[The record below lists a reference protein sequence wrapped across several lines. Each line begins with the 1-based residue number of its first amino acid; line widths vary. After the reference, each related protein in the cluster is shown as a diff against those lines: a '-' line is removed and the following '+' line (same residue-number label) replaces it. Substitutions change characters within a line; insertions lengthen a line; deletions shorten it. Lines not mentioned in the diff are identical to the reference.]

1 MLNKE
6 LGMAVEGVVME
17 AHKRRH
23 QYLTVEHVLYVV
35 LHDDWGREII
45 SKCGGSITRLKEAL
59 NAFFD
64 KHVPKADPNAKA
76 WPSPTVGFERV
87 MENAVAHVQAAG
99 RSEAHSGDLL
109 AAVLE
114 EEDSHAAAFLQTEGI
129 SRLDVLNFISH
140 GISKGDGDSFE
151 DENGLPAGEDGDEED
166 EGSPGGEG
174 KPVADPLGRF
184 AKNLI
189 ERAKNGEIDPLIGRR
204 KEVARAI
211 QVLCRR
217 RKNNLVFVGEPGV
230 GKTALVEGLALHI
243 AEGNVPAPMKN
254 ATIFALDLGS
264 LLAGTRYRG
273 DFEAR
278 LKAVLKALEAIP
290 GAILFIDEIHAI
302 VGAGAT
308 GGGSMDVSNLLK
320 PALNSGKLRCIGAS
334 TYEDYK
340 HFFEKDRALS
350 RRFQKIDLAEP
361 SVAET
366 IRILDGLRKAYE
378 VFHGVIYSKSALRA
392 AAELSAVHVNEK
404 FLPDKALDV
413 IDEAGARLKLSKR
426 FPDHNQ
432 VGTRRIER
440 VVAGMANIPSER
452 LSESDVERLAQLE
465 NGLAGVV
472 FGQEEA
478 IRTLVQAMKRSRAG
492 LGSPERPIGSFLFT
506 GPTGVGKT
514 EVARQT
520 AAVLGVPFLRYDMSE
535 YMEKHT
541 VSRLIGAPPGYVGFD
556 QGGLLT
562 DAVRKNPHAVVL
574 LDEIEK
580 AHPDIFSI
588 LLQVMDYA
596 TLTDNNGR
604 KADFRN
610 VILMMTSNA
619 GAKEMEGQT
628 IGFGDRSIDV
638 PKKGREAIN
647 KLFSPEFRNRLDAIL
662 SFKALTPIVMNQV
675 VEKFMGLLQKQ
686 LDRKNVK
693 IELSD
698 EARSWLATKGYDPK
712 HGARPLGRVIQT
724 EVKDALAEAMLFGA
738 LKGGGI
744 ARLHSTGTKADGL
757 SITFEAAV
765 IKPADSKKTQNKKL
779 PDKEPQ

>member
-17 AHKRRH
+17 AHKRLH
-23 QYLTVEHVLYVV
+23 QYLTIEHVLYVV
-35 LHDDWGREII
+35 LHDDRGREII
-45 SKCGGSITRLKEAL
+45 KACGGSITRLKEAL

-64 KHVPKADPNAKA
+64 KHVPLATPSTKA
-76 WPSPTVGFERV
+76 WPSPTLGFERV
-87 MENAVAHVQAAG
+87 MENAVAHVRAAG
-99 RSEAHSGDLL
+99 REEAHAGDLL
-109 AAVLE
+109 AAILE
-114 EEDSHAAAFLQTEGI
+114 EEDSHAAAFLQAEGI
-129 SRLDVLNFISH
+129 SRIDVLNFISH
-140 GISKGDGDSFE
+140 GITKEDGAVIDGALPGGDE
-151 DENGLPAGEDGDEED
+151 DEESEAG
-166 EGSPGGEG
+166 PGGEG
-174 KPVADPLGRF
+174 KPVTDPLEKF
-184 AKNLI
+184 ARNLI
-189 ERAKNGEIDPLIGRR
+189 ERAKKGEIDPLVGRR
-204 KEVARAI
+204 KELSRAI

-230 GKTALVEGLALHI
+230 GKTALVEGLALRV
-243 AEGNVPAPMKN
+243 ANGNVPGPMKN
-254 ATIFALDLGS
+254 AVIYALDLGA

-278 LKAVLKALEAIP
+278 LKAVLKALEDIP
-290 GAILFIDEIHAI
+290 GAIMFIDEIHAI

-320 PALNSGKLRCIGAS
+320 PALNSGKLRCIGAC
-334 TYEDYK
+334 TYEDFK

-350 RRFQKIDLAEP
+350 RRFQKIDLVEP

-366 IRILDGLRKAYE
+366 VRILRGLQGAYE
-378 VFHGVIYSKSALRA
+378 SFHGVEYSRHALRA
-392 AAELSAVHVNEK
+392 AAELSSKYVNEK

-413 IDEAGARLKLSKR
+413 IDEAGARLKLSKG
-426 FPDHNQ
+426 FPGRKHI
-432 VGTRRIER
+432 GAGRIER
-440 VVAGMANIPSER
+440 VVARIANIPSER
-452 LSESDVERLAQLE
+452 LSESDVEKLAQLE
-465 NGLAGVV
+465 NGLDAVV
-472 FGQEEA
+472 FGQEDA

-492 LGSPERPIGSFLFT
+492 LGAPERPIGSFLFT

-520 AAVLGVPFLRYDMSE
+520 AMVLGVPFLRYDMSE

-562 DAVRKNPHAVVL
+562 DAVRKNPHAIVL

-580 AHPDIFSI
+580 AHPDLFSI

-628 IGFGDRSIDV
+628 IGFGDRSADV

-647 KLFSPEFRNRLDAIL
+647 RLFSPEFRNRLDAIV
-662 SFKALTPIVMNQV
+662 SFKSLTPEVMCRV
-675 VEKFMGLLQKQ
+675 VDKFIALLQKQ
-686 LDRKNVK
+686 LDRKAVK
-693 IELSD
+693 IELAD
-698 EARSWLATKGYDPK
+698 DARKWLAVKGYDPK

-724 EVKDALAEAMLFGA
+724 EVKDPLAEAILFGE
-738 LKGGGI
+738 LKNGGI
-744 ARLHSTGTKADGL
+744 AHLKRDPSGADRLVLIFTQ
-757 SITFEAAV
+757 
-765 IKPADSKKTQNKKL
+765 IKTVQEL
-779 PDKEPQ
+779 TTDKHG